1 MFDCHLNITETCYF
15 DFEPVSVSFIL
26 FISSTPLDYAGHY
39 LCVLVYVYVYRRRVV
54 AAIESYRVHYIQ
66 RKYITPT

>member
-1 MFDCHLNITETCYF
+1 MLFILGSFSMILKTILNFVPSSISDCHLNITETCYF

-39 LCVLVYVYVYRRRVV
+39 LCVLVYVY
-54 AAIESYRVHYIQ
+54 
-66 RKYITPT
+66 